1 MASKDHQ
8 SREIDMST
16 SDAIAFERRRYL
28 ASAHT
33 RLDWFHYIA
42 AVERLR
48 RQPEDP
54 KSTPPLKGG
63 YPA

>member
-1 MASKDHQ
+1 
-8 SREIDMST
+8 MST
-16 SDAIAFERRRYL
+16 SYLIAFERRRYR

-33 RLDWFHYIA
+33 RLDWFHYIT

-48 RQPEDP
+48 SQPDGP
-54 KSTPPLKGG
+54 APPPPRPDG